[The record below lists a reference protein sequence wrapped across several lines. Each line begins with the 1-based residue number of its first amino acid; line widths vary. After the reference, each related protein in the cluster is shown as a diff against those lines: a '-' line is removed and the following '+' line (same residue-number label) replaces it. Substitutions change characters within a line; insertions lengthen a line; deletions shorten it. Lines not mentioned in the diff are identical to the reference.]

1 MKNESCSCE
10 HSLWLP
16 YVMLS
21 LTGGKKK
28 KKKILIK
35 LFLLFDV
42 LTLSIPSILPSLGIR
57 IDLKLLSLRPPL
69 CLEILYNAVSGE

>member
-21 LTGGKKK
+21 LTGGKKNQN
-28 KKKILIK
+28 KILIK

-57 IDLKLLSLRPPL
+57 IDLKLLFLRPPL
-69 CLEILYNAVSGE
+69 CLEIQIQIQ

>member
-1 MKNESCSCE
+1 MKNDSCSCE
-10 HSLWLP
+10 QSLWLP

-28 KKKILIK
+28 NNKILIK

-69 CLEILYNAVSGE
+69 CLEIQIQIQ

>member
-1 MKNESCSCE
+1 MILAVVNRV
-10 HSLWLP
+10 
-16 YVMLS
+16 YGYRMS

-28 KKKILIK
+28 KQNKILIK

-69 CLEILYNAVSGE
+69 CLEIQIQIQ

>member
-28 KKKILIK
+28 QNKILIK

-42 LTLSIPSILPSLGIR
+42 LALSIPSILPSLGIR

-69 CLEILYNAVSGE
+69 CLEIQIQIQ

>member
-69 CLEILYNAVSGE
+69 CLEIQIQIQ

>member
-1 MKNESCSCE
+1 MKNDSCSCE

-28 KKKILIK
+28 KQNKILIK

-57 IDLKLLSLRPPL
+57 TDLKLLSLRPPL
-69 CLEILYNAVSGE
+69 CLEIQIQIQ

>member
-1 MKNESCSCE
+1 MKNDSCSCE
-10 HSLWLP
+10 QSLWLP

-21 LTGGKKK
+21 LTGGKKNQN
-28 KKKILIK
+28 KILIT

-69 CLEILYNAVSGE
+69 CLEIQIQIQ

>member
-10 HSLWLP
+10 HSLWLL

-28 KKKILIK
+28 QNKILIK

-69 CLEILYNAVSGE
+69 CLEIQIQIQ

>member
-28 KKKILIK
+28 QNKILIK

-69 CLEILYNAVSGE
+69 CLEIQIQIQ